1 MLVVVAVLVLAPLLL
16 NPLLLLLPPNRSDRV
31 KSSLSINF
39 QDLLH
44 SNNSQPYPPVKA
56 AVVGDFFSVISC
68 QGVGCRV

>member
-44 SNNSQPYPPVKA
+44 GNNSQPYPPVKA
-56 AVVGDFFSVISC
+56 AVVGEFF
-68 QGVGCRV
+68 